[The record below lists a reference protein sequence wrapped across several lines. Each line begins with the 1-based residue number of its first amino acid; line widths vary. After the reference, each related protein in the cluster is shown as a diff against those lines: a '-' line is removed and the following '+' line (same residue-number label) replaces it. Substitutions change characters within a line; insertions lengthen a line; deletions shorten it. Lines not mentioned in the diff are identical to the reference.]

1 MLNRL
6 KDKKKLQEGF
16 TIIEVMI
23 VLAIAGLIL
32 VVVLIAIPQ
41 LQRNQRNGARQAN
54 LARMVS
60 EISNYSGNN
69 NGRIP
74 TDATEL
80 GNMYLRYLAEVN
92 TEDPTTGESTP
103 IELVSYGTL
112 PFVPAISTDPATI
125 TYQHVDHDNDVNTPA
140 LRVPSSNGTGELGV
154 AFYATSTS
162 CNGEEVTDV
171 GAGGR
176 NFTLVTVLEGGAIY
190 CLDNK

>member
-41 LQRNQRNGARQAN
+41 LQRNQRNSARQAN

-60 EISNYSGNN
+60 EISNYAGNN

-74 TDATEL
+74 TDQPEL
-80 GNMYLRYLAEVN
+80 DAMYTRYLGEDVN
-92 TEDPTTGESTP
+92 TEDPTTGDSTP
-103 IELVSYGTL
+103 LTYSAFAQGPVTGLTD
-112 PFVPAISTDPATI
+112 DPADI
-125 TYQHVDHDNDVNTPA
+125 TVDPMTFVAENSA
-140 LRVPSSNGTGELGV
+140 TGGDLGV
-154 AFYATSTS
+154 AYYQTDAS
-162 CNGEEVTDV
+162 CDGENINTTGV
-171 GAGGR
+171 GGR
-176 NFTLVTVLEGGAIY
+176 NFTVVSILEGGAIY